1 MAFIMRDFPGFS
13 SLRLPLAAIL
23 GVCLAACTSG
33 GGGNGDASAS
43 SSGSSSSVSS
53 CGSTVT
59 LSGHVTA
66 GAPLL
71 SAAVV
76 VKDANSV
83 TRVATTNT
91 TDGSY
96 SVNVGCLSAPLLVE
110 AAGVVAGRQ
119 VVLHSFLTSV
129 SGSTPTLNVTPL
141 TDGVLALVGGEDPLS
156 YFAGQNFAA
165 LTTVNN
171 GALNST
177 LQSILAP
184 VISAV
189 GVSPAPNFFTDSI
202 SPTTRSGLDEI
213 LELIKVVPLP
223 ASNSNGVASGEEVQI
238 SSRLDSTQRV
248 LLTFSNG
255 AIVSS
260 SSSAASG
267 ASIAMAAADLQGFNT
282 NGSSNF
288 GGIDSLIT
296 ILNAELAVSAG
307 ALQDGEYA
315 PGYENDGYSST
326 PQGASPSYRTPVIE
340 DCNGSAQTCR
350 VRLGYVWS
358 SFSSTTSGSSIA
370 LGGYDYYYD
379 TLKLGSNGQWAF
391 YGNRRPYSVL
401 ASYRFLQPNYPTSVV
416 NPDPAAFA
424 APAQPAVIE
433 QLAININTSP
443 LLSNGSGPVVQSV
456 TVSTVGANAVVQP
469 LATLTSANQLRGTT
483 SNPVPLTLVLPLTE
497 ASAAQLNA
505 ANGHIQVQVA
515 LSQCG
520 SATPNNCAPVDL
532 YVNQALDPGSSNV
545 TNQALS
551 TLPFPSLLNNSLDGF
566 LNWTGGATLSLDTSS
581 LSASV
586 PTSNPATVPGSDV
599 FAVFGYNSD
608 PTQTTNI
615 YFDPGELL
623 PVPGNVQTNVV
634 LLTGGTI
641 PAAAVDRKL
650 LLGTEDD
657 DQNTYVTAY
666 CVGTNVALNCQ

>member
-1 MAFIMRDFPGFS
+1 M
-13 SLRLPLAAIL
+13 
-23 GVCLAACTSG
+23 
-33 GGGNGDASAS
+33 
-43 SSGSSSSVSS
+43 
-53 CGSTVT
+53 
-59 LSGHVTA
+59 
-66 GAPLL
+66 
-71 SAAVV
+71 
-76 VKDANSV
+76 
-83 TRVATTNT
+83 
-91 TDGSY
+91 
-96 SVNVGCLSAPLLVE
+96 
-110 AAGVVAGRQ
+110 
-119 VVLHSFLTSV
+119 
-129 SGSTPTLNVTPL
+129 
-141 TDGVLALVGGEDPLS
+141 
-156 YFAGQNFAA
+156 
-165 LTTVNN
+165 
-171 GALNST
+171 
-177 LQSILAP
+177 
-184 VISAV
+184 
-189 GVSPAPNFFTDSI
+189 
-202 SPTTRSGLDEI
+202 
-213 LELIKVVPLP
+213 
-223 ASNSNGVASGEEVQI
+223 
-238 SSRLDSTQRV
+238 
-248 LLTFSNG
+248 
-255 AIVSS
+255 
-260 SSSAASG
+260 
-267 ASIAMAAADLQGFNT
+267 
-282 NGSSNF
+282 
-288 GGIDSLIT
+288 
-296 ILNAELAVSAG
+296 
-307 ALQDGEYA
+307 
-315 PGYENDGYSST
+315 
-326 PQGASPSYRTPVIE
+326 
-340 DCNGSAQTCR
+340 
-350 VRLGYVWS
+350 GYVWS

-586 PTSNPATVPGSDV
+586 PASNPATVPGSDV

>member
-586 PTSNPATVPGSDV
+586 PASNPATVPGSDV

>member
-1 MAFIMRDFPGFS
+1 MRDFPGFS

-586 PTSNPATVPGSDV
+586 PASNPATVPGSDV